1 MSSSDEEEDI
11 DYSDNQDLIDGSMGS
26 FEAME
31 VDEETDEE
39 EEDDE
44 PRMLVRVDGLG
55 YY

>member
-11 DYSDNQDLIDGSMGS
+11 DYPDNHDLIDGSMES
-26 FEAME
+26 FEVME
-31 VDEETDEE
+31 IDETDEE
-39 EEDDE
+39 DDDE